1 MYRPKRQFK
10 DILIGIEN
18 LKYVMKIIHE
28 LFRTNECTKHY
39 LIGRFAYLKISK
51 PNFDF
56 DVDRDEVLT
65 SNNDMLKN
73 EIGDDLAIGVGIL
86 ECLNIRKY
94 SDSN

>member
-1 MYRPKRQFK
+1 MHK
-10 DILIGIEN
+10 
-18 LKYVMKIIHE
+18 V
-28 LFRTNECTKHY
+28 
-39 LIGRFAYLKISK
+39 LIGRSAYLKISK

-65 SNNDMLKN
+65 SNNDMLEN